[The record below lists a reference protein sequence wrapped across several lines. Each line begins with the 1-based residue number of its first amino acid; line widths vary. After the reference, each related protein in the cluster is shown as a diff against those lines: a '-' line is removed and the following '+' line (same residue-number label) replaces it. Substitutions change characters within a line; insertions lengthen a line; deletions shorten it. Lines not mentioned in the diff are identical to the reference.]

1 MLVINSL
8 VVADSSVIR
17 AKVSHS
23 VFFLNGHS
31 SLKIIN
37 NAHIEVSV
45 NGEKI
50 GTMTFKGSV
59 NEEAVYE
66 IPHTVHSGDRVRI
79 SAT

>member
-23 VFFLNGHS
+23 VFFLNAHS
-31 SLKIIN
+31 SLKIID

-59 NEEAVYE
+59 KKKPLHYQ
-66 IPHTVHSGDRVRI
+66 I
-79 SAT
+79 